1 MGPRDENEVMAEAI
15 RLLQAQEGAGIG
27 TPNNP
32 FGLPMMDDEEEEQ
45 PAMEEEEEEEEVNDD
60 FLVKPRKRERTERGK
75 IRLDAPAI
83 ADDDGESDSL
93 RIPMPDWMLYAGR
106 IVDDA
111 SSHDHIFTTP
121 DKVVQT
127 NPVANAANVAKNDAE
142 TMPVVVKA
150 EDEVAIPK
158 RSFLKPANLG
168 W

>member
-1 MGPRDENEVMAEAI
+1 MAEAI

-32 FGLPMMDDEEEEQ
+32 FGLPVMDDEAEQ
-45 PAMEEEEEEEEVNDD
+45 APTEEEEEEEVVVVNDD
-60 FLVKPRKRERTERGK
+60 FLVKPRKHERMERGQ
-75 IRLDAPAI
+75 IRMEAAAI

-111 SSHDHIFTTP
+111 STHDQIFTTP

-127 NPVANAANVAKNDAE
+127 SPAAANVAKTDGE
-142 TMPVVVKA
+142 MPVVVVKA

-158 RSFLKPANLG
+158 RSFLKPAKMG